1 MPTKRRKRIRDFRTR
16 ITAGAVDAYRAND
29 WARLSR
35 ALGLKPWDMTACAVV
50 HGHCVTDDDDQ
61 RARTETLR
69 ADLDAAETE
78 VRYAD

>member
-1 MPTKRRKRIRDFRTR
+1 
-16 ITAGAVDAYRAND
+16 
-29 WARLSR
+29 
-35 ALGLKPWDMTACAVV
+35 LKPWDMTACAVV